1 MTASVVKSVSVNNHV
16 SVANFA
22 FCITHCLCGYVNKF
36 LIQIIS
42 VSVCNSVSVG
52 NHVSVVNSVSISN
65 SVCAYK
71 FVADQFLAYTHIF
84 VYSVNC
90 SDTHEVRS
98 LFSIGTVAENRN

>member
-1 MTASVVKSVSVNNHV
+1 MKSSNFYAENNYSLRLNRNLCVYVNQLLTHIMTASVVKSVSVNNHV

-52 NHVSVVNSVSISN
+52 NHVSVVNSVSISS
-65 SVCAYK
+65 SVCA
-71 FVADQFLAYTHIF
+71 
-84 VYSVNC
+84 
-90 SDTHEVRS
+90 
-98 LFSIGTVAENRN
+98 